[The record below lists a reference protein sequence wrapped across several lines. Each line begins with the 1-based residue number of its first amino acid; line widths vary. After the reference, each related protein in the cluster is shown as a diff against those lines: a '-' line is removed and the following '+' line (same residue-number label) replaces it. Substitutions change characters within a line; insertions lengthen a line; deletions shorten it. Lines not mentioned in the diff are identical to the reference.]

1 MVFQAILR
9 ALKVIATKP
18 FKLWGISL
26 LSGILSF
33 VANILFGIIPG
44 VALAISILISTSM
57 TMVFLHGL
65 RGEDVKVVHL
75 FDCFKDWTTI
85 KRVLGGMGWMVLW
98 IFIWSLIPI
107 VGFIFAIIKS
117 YQYMLV
123 PYILVHEQNIPLTEA
138 TTVSKQRM
146 KGSKRYVFLAE
157 LLSVGA
163 VFVVSL
169 VLTILGIIPFIGFIF
184 RFVLALVVIV
194 VAIFSSLYFGL
205 MRASFYE
212 LINEKNS
219 NAQ

>member
-33 VANILFGIIPG
+33 VANILFGVIPG

-184 RFVLALVVIV
+184 RFVSILVTIV

>member
-1 MVFQAILR
+1 MAFQAILR
-9 ALKVIATKP
+9 TLKVIATKP

-26 LSGILSF
+26 LSGILTF

-85 KRVLGGMGWMVLW
+85 KRVLGGMGWMFLW
-98 IFIWSLIPI
+98 IFIWSLIPF

-138 TTVSKQRM
+138 TNVSKQRM

-184 RFVLALVVIV
+184 RFVLVLVAIV
-194 VAIFSSLYFGL
+194 VAIFSSLYLGL